1 MRATFVSQQIYTR
14 AMNSDIQ
21 DQIVK
26 TVKTAW
32 TPLIENGL
40 HYEGVF
46 VKSLRYDVAMQR
58 SPSIL
63 LKFEAGASYPYHNH
77 PGGEELFVL
86 KGSCFVNDARLEA
99 GDYLYTHAGQ
109 KHGVKSEQGCE
120 ILFMI
125 PEEVEIL

>member
-1 MRATFVSQQIYTR
+1 MS
-14 AMNSDIQ
+14 SDIK

-26 TVKTAW
+26 TAKTAW
-32 TPLIENGL
+32 KPLVEKGIHYNGV
-40 HYEGVF
+40 Y
-46 VKSLRYDVAMQR
+46 VKALRYDETQER

-77 PGGEELFVL
+77 PAGEELFVL
-86 KGSCFVNDARLEA
+86 KGSCTVNEAYLEA

-109 KHGVKSEQGCE
+109 KHGVTSGQGCE

-125 PEEVEIL
+125 PEEVEILENNPLDTKSK